1 MKKTYKI
8 IFAIFLINLS
18 IAGKAYANEED
29 DALKAEIKDA
39 VRETVDG
46 KLYYQVNIKTV
57 YGVSDVDLYMAN
69 TDTDNLP
76 SASTIKPFIGLT
88 IMDKVQKGEMFYN
101 EQIRKDLDL
110 SLRLSD
116 NDATNRLIEAAGGFD
131 EVNSYIKSSTN
142 SDRTKINRF
151 MMQKG
156 RENTANAKDLS
167 WAIYEIY
174 RNDNIVANDMK
185 KSLSN
190 SSMKRAKL
198 LKNINPSYK
207 TMNKTG
213 ELNRIENDLALVET
227 SSQAFIISLMT
238 ENNNYM
244 DTYNQIL
251 LINSLGEKVAKAYEK
266 YQVSSNNKKALEEE
280 KIQQRLNTS
289 KKKLAYAVYNNQM
302 FVNAGEILL
311 ESDNRAVDEI
321 RPFLL
326 EKIDESKEILEKS
339 KNALRNYS
347 TEPIAS
353 EEDMIVNI
361 VRLIYTNKQ
370 LNSDINRNLA
380 LAFYKNKASVKAG
393 EILLSDSPKTSLN
406 IRRGLLKNIKASE
419 DILEKTELYFD
430 KLNAEN

>member
-1 MKKTYKI
+1 MKKIKRTI
-8 IFAIFLINLS
+8 LALLLVNLS
-18 IAGKAYANEED
+18 LAGKVHANEED
-29 DALKAEIKDA
+29 DILKADLKNA
-39 VRETVDG
+39 VKETVDG
-46 KLYYQVNIKTV
+46 KLYYQVNIKTL
-57 YGVSDVDLYMAN
+57 YGTSDVNIYMAN

-76 SASTIKPFIGLT
+76 AASTIKPFVGLA
-88 IMDKVQKGEMFYN
+88 IMNKVNNGQMIYTEEIKN
-101 EQIRKDLDL
+101 DLDL

-198 LKNINPSYK
+198 LKNVNPSYK

-251 LINSLGEKVAKAYEK
+251 LINKLGEKVARAYENYENIYK
-266 YQVSSNNKKALEEE
+266 IKKETEKSNLTS
-280 KIQQRLNTS
+280 RLNTS
-289 KKKLAYAVYNNQM
+289 EKKLAYALYNNQI

>member
-1 MKKTYKI
+1 MKKIKRTI
-8 IFAIFLINLS
+8 LALLLVNLS
-18 IAGKAYANEED
+18 LAGKVHANEED
-29 DALKAEIKDA
+29 DILKADLKNA
-39 VRETVDG
+39 VKETVDG
-46 KLYYQVNIKTV
+46 KLYYQVNIKTL
-57 YGVSDVDLYMAN
+57 YGSSDVNIYMAN

-76 SASTIKPFIGLT
+76 AASTIKPFVGLT
-88 IMDKVQKGEMFYN
+88 IMNKVNNGQMIYTEEIKN
-101 EQIRKDLDL
+101 DLDL

-207 TMNKTG
+207 AMNKTG
-213 ELNRIENDLALVET
+213 ELNHIENDLALVET
-227 SSQAFIISLMT
+227 GSQAFIISLMT

-266 YQVSSNNKKALEEE
+266 YQVSSNNKKALEDG
-280 KIQQRLNTS
+280 KIQQRVNTS
-289 KKKLAYAVYNNQM
+289 EKKLAYAVYNNQI

-326 EKIDESKEILEKS
+326 VKINESKEILEKS
-339 KNALRNYS
+339 KKALKNYS
-347 TEPIAS
+347 TEPIMS
-353 EEDMIVNI
+353 EEDMLVNI
-361 VRLIYTNKQ
+361 VRLIYTGKQ

-380 LAFYKNKASVKAG
+380 LAFYKNKATVKAG
-393 EILLSDSPKTSLN
+393 EILLNDSPKTSLD
-406 IRRGLLKNIKASE
+406 IRRPLLRNIKASE
-419 DILEKTELYFD
+419 EILKKAELYFE

>member
-1 MKKTYKI
+1 MKKIKRTI
-8 IFAIFLINLS
+8 LALLLVNISL
-18 IAGKAYANEED
+18 AGKVHANEED
-29 DALKAEIKDA
+29 DILKSDLKNA
-39 VRETVDG
+39 VKETVDG
-46 KLYYQVNIKTV
+46 KLYYQVNIKTL
-57 YGVSDVDLYMAN
+57 YGSSDVNIYMAN

-76 SASTIKPFIGLT
+76 AASTIKPFVGLT
-88 IMDKVQKGEMFYN
+88 IMNKVNNGQMIYTEEIKN
-101 EQIRKDLDL
+101 DLDL

-198 LKNINPSYK
+198 LKNVNPSYK

-213 ELNRIENDLALVET
+213 ELSHIENDLALIET
-227 SSQAFIISLMT
+227 GSQAYIISLLT

-251 LINSLGEKVAKAYEK
+251 LINKLGEKVARAYENYENIYK
-266 YQVSSNNKKALEEE
+266 IKKETEKSNLTS
-280 KIQQRLNTS
+280 RLNTS
-289 KKKLAYAVYNNQM
+289 EKKLAYALYNNQI
-302 FVNAGEILL
+302 FVNSGEILL

-361 VRLIYTNKQ
+361 VRLIYTDKE

-380 LAFYKNKASVKAG
+380 LAFYKNKATVKAG
-393 EILLSDSPKTSLN
+393 EILLNDSPKTSLD
-406 IRRGLLKNIKASE
+406 IRRPLLRNIKASE
-419 DILEKTELYFD
+419 DILEKAELYFE

>member
-1 MKKTYKI
+1 MKKIKRTI
-8 IFAIFLINLS
+8 LALLLVNLS
-18 IAGKAYANEED
+18 LAGKVHANEED
-29 DALKAEIKDA
+29 DILKSDLKNA
-39 VRETVDG
+39 VKETVDG
-46 KLYYQVNIKTV
+46 KLYYQVNIKTL
-57 YGVSDVDLYMAN
+57 YGSSDVNIYMAN

-76 SASTIKPFIGLT
+76 AASTIKPFVGLA
-88 IMDKVQKGEMFYN
+88 IMNKVNNGQMIYTEEIKN
-101 EQIRKDLDL
+101 DLDL

-213 ELNRIENDLALVET
+213 ELSHIENDLALIET
-227 SSQAFIISLMT
+227 GSQAYIISLLT

-244 DTYNQIL
+244 DTYKQIS
-251 LINSLGEKVAKAYEK
+251 LINKLGEKVARAYENYENIYK
-266 YQVSSNNKKALEEE
+266 IKKETEKSNLTS
-280 KIQQRLNTS
+280 RLNTS
-289 KKKLAYAVYNNQM
+289 EKKLAYALYNNQM

-311 ESDNRAVDEI
+311 ESDLRAVDEI
-321 RPFLL
+321 RPYLI
-326 EKIDESKEILEKS
+326 EKINESREILEKS
-339 KNALRNYS
+339 KNALINYS
-347 TEPIAS
+347 KEPIMS

-380 LAFYKNKASVKAG
+380 LAFYKNKATVKAG
-393 EILLSDSPKTSLN
+393 EILLNDSPKTSLD

-419 DILEKTELYFD
+419 DILEKTELYFE

>member
-1 MKKTYKI
+1 MKKIKRTI
-8 IFAIFLINLS
+8 LALLLVNLS
-18 IAGKAYANEED
+18 LAGKVHANEED
-29 DALKAEIKDA
+29 DILKADLKNA
-39 VRETVDG
+39 VKETVDG
-46 KLYYQVNIKTV
+46 KLYYQVNIKTL
-57 YGVSDVDLYMAN
+57 YGSSDVNIYMAN

-76 SASTIKPFIGLT
+76 AASTIKPFVGLA
-88 IMDKVQKGEMFYN
+88 IMNKVNNGQMIYTEEIKN
-101 EQIRKDLDL
+101 DLDL

-251 LINSLGEKVAKAYEK
+251 LINSLGEKVATAYEK

-289 KKKLAYAVYNNQM
+289 EKKLAYAVYNNQI

-326 EKIDESKEILEKS
+326 EKINESKEILEKS

-353 EEDMIVNI
+353 EEDMLVNI

>member
-1 MKKTYKI
+1 MKKIKRTI
-8 IFAIFLINLS
+8 LALLLVNLS
-18 IAGKAYANEED
+18 LAGKVHANEED
-29 DALKAEIKDA
+29 DILKADLKNA
-39 VRETVDG
+39 VKETVDG
-46 KLYYQVNIKTV
+46 KLYYQVNIKTL
-57 YGVSDVDLYMAN
+57 YGSSDVNIYMAN

-76 SASTIKPFIGLT
+76 AASTIKPFVGLA
-88 IMDKVQKGEMFYN
+88 IMNKVNNGQMIYTEEIKN
-101 EQIRKDLDL
+101 DLDL

-266 YQVSSNNKKALEEE
+266 YQVSSNNKKALEDG

-289 KKKLAYAVYNNQM
+289 EKKLAYAVYNNQI

>member
-1 MKKTYKI
+1 MKKIKRTI
-8 IFAIFLINLS
+8 LALLLVNLS
-18 IAGKAYANEED
+18 LAGKVHANEED
-29 DALKAEIKDA
+29 DILKADLKNA
-39 VRETVDG
+39 VKETVDG
-46 KLYYQVNIKTV
+46 KLYYQVNIKTL
-57 YGVSDVDLYMAN
+57 YGSSDVNIYMAN

-76 SASTIKPFIGLT
+76 AASTIKPFVGLT
-88 IMDKVQKGEMFYN
+88 IMNKVNNGQMIYTEEIKN
-101 EQIRKDLDL
+101 DLDL

-213 ELNRIENDLALVET
+213 EISHIENDLALVET
-227 SSQAFIISLMT
+227 GSQAFIISLMT

-251 LINSLGEKVAKAYEK
+251 LINKLGEKVARAYENYENIYK
-266 YQVSSNNKKALEEE
+266 IKKETEKSNLTS
-280 KIQQRLNTS
+280 RLNTS
-289 KKKLAYAVYNNQM
+289 EKKLAYALYNNQM
-302 FVNAGEILL
+302 FINAGEILL
-311 ESDNRAVDEI
+311 ESDNTAVDEI

-326 EKIDESKEILEKS
+326 EKIDESREILEKS
-339 KNALRNYS
+339 KNALINYS
-347 TEPIAS
+347 KEPIMS
-353 EEDMIVNI
+353 EEDMLVNI
-361 VRLIYTNKQ
+361 VRLIYTNKE

-380 LAFYKNKASVKAG
+380 LAFYKNKATVKAG
-393 EILLSDSPKTSLN
+393 EILLNDSPKTSLD
-406 IRRGLLKNIKASE
+406 IRRPLLRNIKASE
-419 DILEKTELYFD
+419 DILEKAELYFE

>member
-1 MKKTYKI
+1 MKKIKRTI
-8 IFAIFLINLS
+8 LALLLVNLS
-18 IAGKAYANEED
+18 LAGKVHANEED
-29 DALKAEIKDA
+29 DILKADLKNA
-39 VRETVDG
+39 VKETVDG
-46 KLYYQVNIKTV
+46 KLYYQVNIKTL
-57 YGVSDVDLYMAN
+57 YGSSDVNIYMAN

-76 SASTIKPFIGLT
+76 AASTIKPFVGLA
-88 IMDKVQKGEMFYN
+88 IMNKVNNGQMIYTEEIKN
-101 EQIRKDLDL
+101 DLDL

-207 TMNKTG
+207 AMNKTG
-213 ELNRIENDLALVET
+213 ELNHIENDLALVET
-227 SSQAFIISLMT
+227 GSQAFIISLMT

-266 YQVSSNNKKALEEE
+266 YQVSSNNKKALEDG
-280 KIQQRLNTS
+280 KIQQRVNTS
-289 KKKLAYAVYNNQM
+289 EKKLAYAVYNNQI

-326 EKIDESKEILEKS
+326 VKINESKEILEKS
-339 KNALRNYS
+339 KNALKNYS
-347 TEPIAS
+347 TDPIAS

-380 LAFYKNKASVKAG
+380 LAFYKNKATVKAG
-393 EILLSDSPKTSLN
+393 EILLNDSPKTSLD

-419 DILEKTELYFD
+419 DILEKTELYFE

>member
-1 MKKTYKI
+1 MKKIKRTI
-8 IFAIFLINLS
+8 LALLLVNLS
-18 IAGKAYANEED
+18 LAGKVHANEED
-29 DALKAEIKDA
+29 DILKADLKNA
-39 VRETVDG
+39 VKETVDG
-46 KLYYQVNIKTV
+46 KLYYQVNIKTL
-57 YGVSDVDLYMAN
+57 YGSSDVNIYMAN

-76 SASTIKPFIGLT
+76 AASTIKPFVGLA
-88 IMDKVQKGEMFYN
+88 IMNKVNNGQMIYTEEIKN
-101 EQIRKDLDL
+101 DLDL

-156 RENTANAKDLS
+156 RENTANAKDIS

-251 LINSLGEKVAKAYEK
+251 LINSLGEKVATAYEK

-289 KKKLAYAVYNNQM
+289 EKKLAYAVYNNQI

-326 EKIDESKEILEKS
+326 EKINESKEILEKS

-353 EEDMIVNI
+353 EEDMLVNI

>member
-1 MKKTYKI
+1 MKKIKRTI
-8 IFAIFLINLS
+8 LALLLVNLS
-18 IAGKAYANEED
+18 LAGKVHANEED
-29 DALKAEIKDA
+29 DILKADLKNAVKD
-39 VRETVDG
+39 TVDG
-46 KLYYQVNIKTV
+46 KLYYQVNIKTL
-57 YGVSDVDLYMAN
+57 YGSSDVNIYMAN

-76 SASTIKPFIGLT
+76 AASTIKPFVGLA
-88 IMDKVQKGEMFYN
+88 IMNKVNNGQMIYTEEIKN
-101 EQIRKDLDL
+101 DLDL

-289 KKKLAYAVYNNQM
+289 EKKLAYAVYNNQI

-311 ESDNRAVDEI
+311 ESDNTAVDEI

-326 EKIDESKEILEKS
+326 EKINESKEILEKS

-353 EEDMIVNI
+353 EEDMLVNI
-361 VRLIYTNKQ
+361 VRLIYTDKQ

>member
-1 MKKTYKI
+1 MKKIKRTI
-8 IFAIFLINLS
+8 LALLLVNISL
-18 IAGKAYANEED
+18 AGKVHANEED
-29 DALKAEIKDA
+29 DILKSDLKNA
-39 VRETVDG
+39 VKETVDG
-46 KLYYQVNIKTV
+46 KLYYQVNIKTL
-57 YGVSDVDLYMAN
+57 YGSSDVNIYMAN

-76 SASTIKPFIGLT
+76 AASTIKPFVGLT
-88 IMDKVQKGEMFYN
+88 IMNKVNNGQMIYTEEIKN
-101 EQIRKDLDL
+101 DLDL

-207 TMNKTG
+207 AMNKTG
-213 ELNRIENDLALVET
+213 ELNHIENDLALVET
-227 SSQAFIISLMT
+227 GSQAYIISLLT

-251 LINSLGEKVAKAYEK
+251 LINKLGEKVARAYENYENIYK
-266 YQVSSNNKKALEEE
+266 LKKETENSNVTS
-280 KIQQRLNTS
+280 RLNTS
-289 KKKLAYAVYNNQM
+289 EKKLAYAVYNNQI

-311 ESDNRAVDEI
+311 ESDLRAVDEI
-321 RPFLL
+321 RPYLI
-326 EKIDESKEILEKS
+326 EKINESREILEKS
-339 KNALRNYS
+339 KKALKNYS
-347 TEPIAS
+347 TEPIMS
-353 EEDMIVNI
+353 EEDMLVNI
-361 VRLIYTNKQ
+361 VRLIYTGKQ

-380 LAFYKNKASVKAG
+380 LAFYKNKATVKAG
-393 EILLSDSPKTSLN
+393 EILLNDSPKTSLD

-419 DILEKTELYFD
+419 DILEKTELYFE

>member
-1 MKKTYKI
+1 MKKIKRTI
-8 IFAIFLINLS
+8 LAFLLVNLS
-18 IAGKAYANEED
+18 LAGKVHANEED
-29 DALKAEIKDA
+29 DILKADLKNA
-39 VRETVDG
+39 VKETVDG
-46 KLYYQVNIKTV
+46 KLYYQVNIKTL
-57 YGVSDVDLYMAN
+57 YGSSDVNIYMAN

-76 SASTIKPFIGLT
+76 AASTIKPFVGLA
-88 IMDKVQKGEMFYN
+88 IMNKVNNGQMIYTEEIK
-101 EQIRKDLDL
+101 KDLDL

-174 RNDNIVANDMK
+174 RNENIVANDMK

-361 VRLIYTNKQ
+361 VRLIYTDKE

-380 LAFYKNKASVKAG
+380 LAFYKNKATVKAG
-393 EILLSDSPKTSLN
+393 EILLNDSPKTSLD
-406 IRRGLLKNIKASE
+406 IRRPLLRNIKASE
-419 DILEKTELYFD
+419 DILEKAELYFE

>member
-1 MKKTYKI
+1 MKKIKRTI
-8 IFAIFLINLS
+8 LALLLVNLCL
-18 IAGKAYANEED
+18 AGKVHANEED
-29 DALKAEIKDA
+29 DILKSDLKNA
-39 VRETVDG
+39 VKETVDG
-46 KLYYQVNIKTV
+46 KLYYQVNIKTL
-57 YGVSDVDLYMAN
+57 YGSSDVNIYMAN

-76 SASTIKPFIGLT
+76 AASTIKPFVGLA
-88 IMDKVQKGEMFYN
+88 IMNKVNNGQMIYTEEIKN
-101 EQIRKDLDL
+101 DLDL

-207 TMNKTG
+207 AMNKTG
-213 ELNRIENDLALVET
+213 ELNHIENDLALVET
-227 SSQAFIISLMT
+227 GSQAFIISLMT

-266 YQVSSNNKKALEEE
+266 YQVSSNNKKALEDG
-280 KIQQRLNTS
+280 KIQHRLNTS
-289 KKKLAYAVYNNQM
+289 EKKLAYAVYNNQI

-326 EKIDESKEILEKS
+326 EKINESKEILEKS
-339 KNALRNYS
+339 KNALKNYS
-347 TEPIAS
+347 TDSIAS

-419 DILEKTELYFD
+419 DILEKTELYFE

>member
-1 MKKTYKI
+1 MKKIKRTI
-8 IFAIFLINLS
+8 LAFLLVNLS
-18 IAGKAYANEED
+18 LAGKVHANEED
-29 DALKAEIKDA
+29 DILKADLKNA
-39 VRETVDG
+39 VKETVDG
-46 KLYYQVNIKTV
+46 KLYYQVNIKTL
-57 YGVSDVDLYMAN
+57 YGSSDVNIYMAN

-76 SASTIKPFIGLT
+76 AASTIKPFVGLA
-88 IMDKVQKGEMFYN
+88 IMNKVNNGQMIYTEEIK
-101 EQIRKDLDL
+101 KDLDL

-419 DILEKTELYFD
+419 DILEKTELYFE

>member
-1 MKKTYKI
+1 MKKIKRTI
-8 IFAIFLINLS
+8 LALLLVNLS
-18 IAGKAYANEED
+18 LAGKVHANEED
-29 DALKAEIKDA
+29 DILKADLKNA
-39 VRETVDG
+39 VKETVDG
-46 KLYYQVNIKTV
+46 KLYYQVNIKTL
-57 YGVSDVDLYMAN
+57 YGSSDVNIYMAN

-76 SASTIKPFIGLT
+76 AASTIKPFVGLA
-88 IMDKVQKGEMFYN
+88 IMNKVNNGQMIYTEEIKN
-101 EQIRKDLDL
+101 DLDL

-266 YQVSSNNKKALEEE
+266 YQVSSNNKKALEDE

-289 KKKLAYAVYNNQM
+289 EKKLAYAVYNNQI

>member
-88 IMDKVQKGEMFYN
+88 IMDKVQKGEMIYN
-101 EQIRKDLDL
+101 EQIKKDLDL

-116 NDATNRLIEAAGGFD
+116 NDATNRLINAVGGFD
-131 EVNSYIKSSTN
+131 QINYYIKNFTKK
-142 SDRTKINRF
+142 DRTKLNR
-151 MMQKG
+151 MMMVSG

-167 WAIYEIY
+167 WSIYEIY

-190 SSMKRAKL
+190 SSMKRVKL
-198 LKNINPSYK
+198 LKNVNPSYK

-213 ELNRIENDLALVET
+213 ELSHIENDLALVET
-227 SSQAFIISLMT
+227 GSQAYIISLLT

-251 LINSLGEKVAKAYEK
+251 LINKLGEKVARAYENYENIYK
-266 YQVSSNNKKALEEE
+266 IKKETEKSNLTS
-280 KIQQRLNTS
+280 RLNTS
-289 KKKLAYAVYNNQM
+289 EKKLAYALYNNQM

-311 ESDNRAVDEI
+311 ESDNTAVDEI

-326 EKIDESKEILEKS
+326 EKINESREILEKS
-339 KNALRNYS
+339 KNALINYS
-347 TEPIAS
+347 KEPIMS
-353 EEDMIVNI
+353 EEDMLVNI
-361 VRLIYTNKQ
+361 VRLIYTNKE

-380 LAFYKNKASVKAG
+380 LAFYKNKATVKAG
-393 EILLSDSPKTSLN
+393 EILLNDSPKTSLD
-406 IRRGLLKNIKASE
+406 IRRPLLRNIKASE
-419 DILEKTELYFD
+419 NILEKAELYFE

>member
-1 MKKTYKI
+1 MKKIKRTI
-8 IFAIFLINLS
+8 LALLLVNLS
-18 IAGKAYANEED
+18 LAGKVHANEED
-29 DALKAEIKDA
+29 DILKADLKNA
-39 VRETVDG
+39 VKETVDG
-46 KLYYQVNIKTV
+46 KLYYQVNIKTL
-57 YGVSDVDLYMAN
+57 YGSSDVNIYMAN

-76 SASTIKPFIGLT
+76 AASTIKPFVGLT
-88 IMDKVQKGEMFYN
+88 IMNKVNSGQMIYTEEIKN
-101 EQIRKDLDL
+101 DLDL

-207 TMNKTG
+207 AMNKTG
-213 ELNRIENDLALVET
+213 ELNHIENDLALVET
-227 SSQAFIISLMT
+227 GSQAFIISLMT

-266 YQVSSNNKKALEEE
+266 YQVSSNNKKALEDG
-280 KIQQRLNTS
+280 KIQQRVNTS
-289 KKKLAYAVYNNQM
+289 EKKLAYAVYNNQI

-326 EKIDESKEILEKS
+326 EKINESKEILEKS
-339 KNALRNYS
+339 KNALKNYS
-347 TEPIAS
+347 TDPIAS

-419 DILEKTELYFD
+419 DILEKTELYFE

>member
-1 MKKTYKI
+1 MKKIKRTI
-8 IFAIFLINLS
+8 LALLLVNLS
-18 IAGKAYANEED
+18 LAGKVHANEED
-29 DALKAEIKDA
+29 DILKADLKNA
-39 VRETVDG
+39 VKETVDG
-46 KLYYQVNIKTV
+46 KLYYQVNIKTL
-57 YGVSDVDLYMAN
+57 YGSSDVNIYMAN

-76 SASTIKPFIGLT
+76 AASTIKPFVGLT
-88 IMDKVQKGEMFYN
+88 IMNKVNNGQMIYTEEIKN
-101 EQIRKDLDL
+101 DLDL

-207 TMNKTG
+207 AMNKTG
-213 ELNRIENDLALVET
+213 ELNHIENDLALVET
-227 SSQAFIISLMT
+227 GSQAFIISLMT

-266 YQVSSNNKKALEEE
+266 YQVSSNNKKALEDG
-280 KIQQRLNTS
+280 KIQQRVNTS
-289 KKKLAYAVYNNQM
+289 EKKLAYAVYNNQI

-326 EKIDESKEILEKS
+326 VKINESKEILEKS
-339 KNALRNYS
+339 KKALKIYS
-347 TEPIAS
+347 TEPIMS
-353 EEDMIVNI
+353 EEDMLVNI
-361 VRLIYTNKQ
+361 VRLIYTGRQ

-380 LAFYKNKASVKAG
+380 LAFYKNKATVKAG
-393 EILLSDSPKTSLN
+393 EILLNDSPKTSLD
-406 IRRGLLKNIKASE
+406 IRRPLLGNIKASE
-419 DILEKTELYFD
+419 DILEKAELYFE

>member
-29 DALKAEIKDA
+29 DTLKAEIKDA

-57 YGVSDVDLYMAN
+57 YGVSDVDIYMAN

-116 NDATNRLIEAAGGFD
+116 NDATNRLINAVGGFD
-131 EVNSYIKSSTN
+131 QINYYIKNFTKK
-142 SDRTKINRF
+142 DRTKLNR
-151 MMQKG
+151 MMMASG

-198 LKNINPSYK
+198 LKNVNPSYK

-213 ELNRIENDLALVET
+213 ELSHIENDLALVET
-227 SSQAFIISLMT
+227 GSQAYIISILT

-251 LINSLGEKVAKAYEK
+251 LINKLGEKVARAYENYENIYK
-266 YQVSSNNKKALEEE
+266 IKKETEKSNLTS
-280 KIQQRLNTS
+280 RLNTS
-289 KKKLAYAVYNNQM
+289 EKKLAYALYNNQM

-311 ESDNRAVDEI
+311 ESDNTAVDEI

-326 EKIDESKEILEKS
+326 EKINESREILEKS
-339 KNALRNYS
+339 KNALINYS
-347 TEPIAS
+347 KEPIMS
-353 EEDMIVNI
+353 EEDMLVNI
-361 VRLIYTNKQ
+361 VRLIYTDKE

-380 LAFYKNKASVKAG
+380 LAFYKNKATVKAG
-393 EILLSDSPKTSLN
+393 EILLNDSPKTSLD
-406 IRRGLLKNIKASE
+406 IRRPLLGNIKASE
-419 DILEKTELYFD
+419 DILEKAELYFE

>member
-29 DALKAEIKDA
+29 DTLKAEIKDA

-57 YGVSDVDLYMAN
+57 YGVSDVDIYMAN

-88 IMDKVQKGEMFYN
+88 IMDKVQKGEMFYT
-101 EQIRKDLDL
+101 EQIKKDLDL

-116 NDATNRLIEAAGGFD
+116 NDATNRLINAVGGFD
-131 EVNSYIKSSTN
+131 QINYYIKNFTKK
-142 SDRTKINRF
+142 DRTKLNR
-151 MMQKG
+151 MMMASG

-190 SSMKRAKL
+190 SSMKRVKL
-198 LKNINPSYK
+198 LKNVNPSYK

-213 ELNRIENDLALVET
+213 ELSHIENDLVLIET
-227 SSQAFIISLMT
+227 GSQAYIISLLT

-251 LINSLGEKVAKAYEK
+251 LINKLGEKVARAYENYENIYK
-266 YQVSSNNKKALEEE
+266 IKKETEKSNLTS
-280 KIQQRLNTS
+280 RLNTS
-289 KKKLAYAVYNNQM
+289 EKKLAYALYNNQM

-321 RPFLL
+321 RPYLI
-326 EKIDESKEILEKS
+326 EKINESREILEKS
-339 KNALRNYS
+339 KNALINYS
-347 TEPIAS
+347 KEPIMS
-353 EEDMIVNI
+353 EEDMLVNI
-361 VRLIYTNKQ
+361 VRLIYTNKE

-380 LAFYKNKASVKAG
+380 LAFYKNKATVKAG
-393 EILLSDSPKTSLN
+393 EILLNDSPKTSLD
-406 IRRGLLKNIKASE
+406 IRRPLLRNIKASE
-419 DILEKTELYFD
+419 DILEKAELYFE

>member
-1 MKKTYKI
+1 MKKIKRTI
-8 IFAIFLINLS
+8 LVLLLVNLS
-18 IAGKAYANEED
+18 LAGKVHANDED
-29 DALKAEIKDA
+29 DILKADLKNA
-39 VRETVDG
+39 VKETVDG
-46 KLYYQVNIKTV
+46 KLYYQVNIKTL
-57 YGVSDVDLYMAN
+57 YGSSDVNIYMAN

-76 SASTIKPFIGLT
+76 AASTIKPFVGLA
-88 IMDKVQKGEMFYN
+88 IMNKVNNGQMIYTEEIKN
-101 EQIRKDLDL
+101 DLDL

-207 TMNKTG
+207 AMNKTG
-213 ELNRIENDLALVET
+213 ELNHIENDLALVET
-227 SSQAFIISLMT
+227 GSQAFIISLMT

-266 YQVSSNNKKALEEE
+266 YQVSSNNKKALEDG
-280 KIQQRLNTS
+280 KIQQRVNTS
-289 KKKLAYAVYNNQM
+289 EKKLAYAVYNNQI

-326 EKIDESKEILEKS
+326 VKINESKEILEKS

>member
-1 MKKTYKI
+1 MKKIKRTI
-8 IFAIFLINLS
+8 LALLLVNLS
-18 IAGKAYANEED
+18 LAGKVHANEED
-29 DALKAEIKDA
+29 DILKVDLKNA
-39 VRETVDG
+39 VKETVDG
-46 KLYYQVNIKTV
+46 KLYYQVNIKTL
-57 YGVSDVDLYMAN
+57 YGSSDVNIYMAN

-76 SASTIKPFIGLT
+76 AASTIKPFVGLT
-88 IMDKVQKGEMFYN
+88 IMNKVNNGQMIYTEEIKN
-101 EQIRKDLDL
+101 DLDL

-198 LKNINPSYK
+198 LKNVNPSYK

-213 ELNRIENDLALVET
+213 ELSHIENDLALVET
-227 SSQAFIISLMT
+227 GSQAYIISLLT

-251 LINSLGEKVAKAYEK
+251 LINKLGEKVARAYENYENIYK
-266 YQVSSNNKKALEEE
+266 LKKETEKSNVTS
-280 KIQQRLNTS
+280 RLNTS
-289 KKKLAYAVYNNQM
+289 EKKLAYAVYNNQI

-311 ESDNRAVDEI
+311 GSDLRAVDEI
-321 RPFLL
+321 RPYLI
-326 EKIDESKEILEKS
+326 EKINESREILEKS
-339 KNALRNYS
+339 KKALKNYS
-347 TEPIAS
+347 TEPIMS

-406 IRRGLLKNIKASE
+406 IRRGLLNNIKASE
-419 DILEKTELYFD
+419 DILEKTELYFE

>member
-1 MKKTYKI
+1 MKKIKRTI
-8 IFAIFLINLS
+8 LALLLVNLS
-18 IAGKAYANEED
+18 LAGKVHANEED
-29 DALKAEIKDA
+29 DILKSDLKNA
-39 VRETVDG
+39 VKETVDG
-46 KLYYQVNIKTV
+46 KLYYQVNIKTL
-57 YGVSDVDLYMAN
+57 YGSSDVNIYMAN

-76 SASTIKPFIGLT
+76 AASTIKPFVGLT
-88 IMDKVQKGEMFYN
+88 IMNKVNNGQMIYTEEIKN
-101 EQIRKDLDL
+101 DLDL

-251 LINSLGEKVAKAYEK
+251 LINKLGEKVARAYENYENIYK
-266 YQVSSNNKKALEEE
+266 LKKETEKSNVTS
-280 KIQQRLNTS
+280 RLNTS
-289 KKKLAYAVYNNQM
+289 EKKLAYAVYNNQI

-326 EKIDESKEILEKS
+326 VKINESKEILEKS
-339 KNALRNYS
+339 KKALKNYS
-347 TEPIAS
+347 TDPIAS

-370 LNSDINRNLA
+370 LNSYINRNLA

-419 DILEKTELYFD
+419 DILEKTELYFE

>member
-1 MKKTYKI
+1 MKKIKRTI
-8 IFAIFLINLS
+8 LAFLLVNLS
-18 IAGKAYANEED
+18 LAGKVHANEED
-29 DALKAEIKDA
+29 DILKADLKNA
-39 VRETVDG
+39 VKETVDG
-46 KLYYQVNIKTV
+46 KLYYQVNIKTL
-57 YGVSDVDLYMAN
+57 YGSSDVNIYMAN

-76 SASTIKPFIGLT
+76 AASTIKPFVGLA
-88 IMDKVQKGEMFYN
+88 IMNKVNNGQMIYTEEIK
-101 EQIRKDLDL
+101 KDLDL